1 MKISVIFFR
10 LLLGVCLLSPLA
22 HAKDLLPPLE
32 AFKPSAHALDGQ
44 TIEVRFVIAN
54 GYYLYR
60 DKFRFDVESAGFSLS
75 SPVFPQG
82 QEKQDETFG
91 KIEVYYDTV
100 LIRLPVERQ
109 SSGTLPVVLK
119 IKSQGCADVGVCFP
133 PQTQVVRLELPNPAP
148 ISAPALALP
157 PVVESPE
164 PLANDESGRI
174 SQFLKTG
181 SYGVVL
187 ASFFGFGLLLALT
200 PCVFP
205 MIPILSGIIV
215 GARRDAVRATAPR
228 SFLLSLAYVLG
239 MATTY
244 AAVGVAAGL
253 SGTLL
258 STSLQTPWVL
268 GATALLLVV
277 LSFSMFGFY
286 ELQLPTF
293 LRGKINERAPSQ
305 GGSLSRVALMGAF
318 SVLVVSPCIAAPLAG
333 ALLYIGQSGNAWLGG
348 LALFCLALGMG
359 VPLLALG
366 LSAGAL
372 LPKAGAWMENIKRVC
387 GVLLLGTAIWIASPL
402 VPIAGQL
409 AAWASLLIISAVALR
424 ATDPLLP
431 QATYAAR
438 FWKGVGV
445 ILLLLGIALMIGALS
460 GAPSVWQPL
469 AGLKSATTQTLPRR
483 AFERVRSIDELDARL
498 ASAQKPVLLDFYAD
512 WCVTCQE
519 MEQFTFSD
527 ARVQAKIADWI
538 LLKVDVTANTVDDKA
553 LLSRFSLFGPPATLF
568 FDAKGSERRDVRVI
582 GFQNAQNFLKTL
594 NATNF

>member
-1 MKISVIFFR
+1 M
-10 LLLGVCLLSPLA
+10 
-22 HAKDLLPPLE
+22 
-32 AFKPSAHALDGQ
+32 
-44 TIEVRFVIAN
+44 
-54 GYYLYR
+54 
-60 DKFRFDVESAGFSLS
+60 
-75 SPVFPQG
+75 
-82 QEKQDETFG
+82 
-91 KIEVYYDTV
+91 
-100 LIRLPVERQ
+100 
-109 SSGTLPVVLK
+109 
-119 IKSQGCADVGVCFP
+119 
-133 PQTQVVRLELPNPAP
+133 
-148 ISAPALALP
+148 
-157 PVVESPE
+157 
-164 PLANDESGRI
+164 
-174 SQFLKTG
+174 
-181 SYGVVL
+181 
-187 ASFFGFGLLLALT
+187 
-200 PCVFP
+200 
-205 MIPILSGIIV
+205 
-215 GARRDAVRATAPR
+215 
-228 SFLLSLAYVLG
+228 
-239 MATTY
+239 
-244 AAVGVAAGL
+244 AAGL

-460 GAPSVWQPL
+460 GAQSVWQPL

-527 ARVQAKIADWI
+527 VRVQAKIADWI

>member
-32 AFKPSAHALDGQ
+32 AFKPSARALDGQ

-148 ISAPALALP
+148 ISAPALASP

-268 GATALLLVV
+268 GATAFLLVV
-277 LSFSMFGFY
+277 LSLSMFGFY
-286 ELQLPTF
+286 ELQLPAL

-527 ARVQAKIADWI
+527 VRVQAKIADWI